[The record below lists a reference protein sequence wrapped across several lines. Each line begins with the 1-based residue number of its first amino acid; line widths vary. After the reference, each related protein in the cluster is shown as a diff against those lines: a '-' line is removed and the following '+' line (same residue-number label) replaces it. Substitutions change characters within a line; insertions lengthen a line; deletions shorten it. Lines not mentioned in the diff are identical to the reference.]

1 MYEHHI
7 LNDLHL
13 QEWLASFV
21 DEQLIR
27 ENVSS
32 VSGAE
37 LFETLRPNATATQSG
52 TGVRK
57 GDRDFLTKCQ
67 ESLAW
72 ICGKRAKPTSGPL
85 TETGK
90 YLSARGIP
98 SKLTFLRVPLHIW
111 MRVSERYDVIISG
124 DNFWEWVRDNN
135 IPIVLT
141 EGEKKAG
148 CLLTLGFAGISVPGI
163 WNARRVTSRDSA
175 GKCDGE
181 KLHEDLLE
189 FDTPGREIT
198 IAFDYRAGNYF
209 QSVEFKA
216 ASATAKCLQNAIA
229 KIAILPGPEKA
240 VDDFVGAGGD
250 VGAVIDAAKSV
261 RELRAESLWNCYRG
275 FSPDRTT
282 NTRFFDAEVPQS
294 GTITAIKSGLGTG
307 KTEYLKNKVANEKTG
322 TQINLT
328 YRNSLGLQL
337 AEKLGSY
344 HLDAHEGYRQFLN
357 PDARLTLCVDSLL
370 KIPVER
376 LENCDLIIDES
387 ASVIKHLLCSRT
399 LLINRLEILDC
410 FELACQKANRI
421 ILTDGHQADWVV
433 NYISKL
439 AGNKAVIKIENQ
451 FKGDTPPVFFI
462 ESANAKTKKLA
473 EWYSKTIRS
482 AECPAIAIDSIDQ
495 SEALA
500 QLLYE
505 SHGNGILLNS
515 KTVAEPW
522 AKEMLKNPD
531 DYIRQ
536 TKPKWFIYTP
546 TAESGVD
553 ISIQHYFS
561 DVFGWFVGVLCVDAV
576 IQMLR
581 RVRHPGRITVY
592 CATRGLAAKDGDATY
607 YKQIISNIENRVLTE
622 GLSLSDADL
631 SIAAKE
637 AIIKQAESPH
647 FEAYCKIKAKE
658 NLERQDL
665 RNYVFKALLIGGYQV
680 QKISGDELDST
691 EHFNAKQG
699 CRDLAAKQIFEAP
712 EITLAEAEAIE
723 RQYLASWEERCQTY
737 KVRLLQK
744 LPGIEKTEL
753 WCWEFVRRVRFEERF
768 LLSQLEADFLFKNQ
782 DHAEYLQK
790 RKWKAE
796 LKSFLPDLSDRWLKL
811 RAMAGLNFE
820 QFLDPEKSWTADSPE
835 VSAIIKLCK
844 KKAIANILGFPGK
857 SPMKF
862 INKLLATIGCK
873 LTGKR
878 IRSGEKLGRTYQ
890 VGADSYPTNWAELSE
905 FTALRMAEKIASLK
919 RAELLASQ
927 GLEFVPDGQI
937 NKQISAP
944 CGTIET
950 ATKPQPEP
958 SGRMGWV
965 SRWGKWVRA
974 SFLAATDGSYY
985 RMLIEQVDGWTETL
999 APSDMIRWDV

>member
-1 MYEHHI
+1 MYDNLI
-7 LNDLHL
+7 LNNLHL

-27 ENVSS
+27 DNVYSA
-32 VSGAE
+32 SGSI
-37 LFETLRPNATATQSG
+37 LFETLSPKSTATQSG

-57 GDRDFLTKCQ
+57 GDRNFLAKCQ
-67 ESLAW
+67 QTLAW
-72 ICGKRAKPTSGPL
+72 ICGERAKPTSGPL
-85 TETGK
+85 LETGK
-90 YLSARGIP
+90 YLSAKGVP

-111 MRVSERYDVIISG
+111 LRVSERYGVKITG

-181 KLHEDLLE
+181 RLHEDLIE

-198 IAFDYRAGNYF
+198 ITFDYRAGNYF
-209 QSVEFKA
+209 QSVEFRA
-216 ASATAKCLQNAIA
+216 ASATAKCLQSAIG
-229 KIAILPGPEKA
+229 KIAILPGPEKGI
-240 VDDFVGAGGD
+240 DDFVGAGGD
-250 VGAVIDAAKSV
+250 VGAVIDTAKTI

-275 FSPDRTT
+275 FSPDRVT
-282 NTRFFDAEVPQS
+282 NSRFFDAEAPEAQ
-294 GTITAIKSGLGTG
+294 TITAIKSGLGTG

-344 HLDAHEGYRQFLN
+344 HLDAHEGYKYFSDPN
-357 PDARLTLCVDSLL
+357 ARLTLCVDSLL
-370 KIPVER
+370 KPPLER

-399 LLINRLEILDC
+399 LFNNRLEILDR

-421 ILTDGHQADWVV
+421 ILTDGHQADWVIS
-433 NYISKL
+433 YIAKL
-439 AGNKAVIKIENQ
+439 SGNKAITKIENQ
-451 FKGDTPPVFFI
+451 FKGDTPPIFFI
-462 ESANAKTKKLA
+462 EPANTKAKKLA

-482 AECPAIAIDSIDQ
+482 AECPAIATDSIDQ
-495 SEALA
+495 SETLA
-500 QLLYE
+500 KLLYE
-505 SHGNGILLNS
+505 SHGDGILLNS

-531 DYIRQ
+531 EYIR
-536 TKPKWFIYTP
+536 KSNPKWLIYTP

-561 DVFGWFVGVLCVDAV
+561 DVFGWFVGVICVDAV
-576 IQMLR
+576 LQMLR
-581 RVRHPGRITVY
+581 RVRHPSRITVF
-592 CATRGLAAKDGDATY
+592 CAARGIATKDADATY
-607 YKQIISNIENRVLTE
+607 HKQIISSIENRVLTE

-631 SIAAKE
+631 SVATKE

-665 RNYVFKALLIGGYQV
+665 RNYVLKALLIGGYQI
-680 QKISGDELDST
+680 QKINADELDST
-691 EHFNAKQG
+691 EHFEAKQG
-699 CRDLAAKQIFEAP
+699 CRDLAARQIFEAP
-712 EITLAEAEAIE
+712 EITLAEAETIE
-723 RQYLASWEERCQTY
+723 RQYLASWEERCQAAR
-737 KVRLLQK
+737 VRLLQK

-768 LLSQLEADFLFKNQ
+768 LLSQLEADWLFKNQ
-782 DHAEYLQK
+782 NDAEYLQK
-790 RKWKAE
+790 RKWKDE
-796 LKSFLPDLSDRWLKL
+796 LKSFLPDLSDRWLKM
-811 RAMAGLNFE
+811 RAMSGLNFQ
-820 QFLDPEKSWTADSPE
+820 QFLDPEKSWTANSPE
-835 VSAIIKLCK
+835 VLAITKLCK
-844 KKAIANILGFPGK
+844 KKAIATVLSFPGK

-873 LTGKR
+873 LSGKR
-878 IRSGEKLGRTYQ
+878 VRSGAKLGRIYQ
-890 VGADSYPTNWAELSE
+890 LAETSYPKNWGELSD
-905 FTALRMAEKIASLK
+905 FTAVRMAEKITSLK
-919 RAELLASQ
+919 KAEMLASKE
-927 GLEFVPDGQI
+927 LEFVPDTQI
-937 NKQISAP
+937 IKQISASS
-944 CGTIET
+944 GTIQ
-950 ATKPQPEP
+950 PQPETQP
-958 SGRMGWV
+958 EPPGKTGWV
-965 SRWGKWVRA
+965 SRWGKWLRCA
-974 SFLAATDGSYY
+974 FLAATDGAQY
-985 RMLIEQVDGWTETL
+985 RVLVEQAGSWCEVL
-999 APSDMIRWDV
+999 AFSDMIRWDT